1 MRTRL
6 LSIPK
11 DSARIYSKGSVAVEF
26 AFVIVIL
33 LLIIA
38 GTFAFGRAFWYAD
51 ALTKSTRDGARLLS
65 TWAIFTASDNDTDR
79 IVAAQAGAL
88 AARDLTINSA
98 NAANVS
104 PQLTTGNV
112 EVKCAYIG
120 FTFVDCTQATNPLNV
135 RVSII
140 GNSSTGGFSVNLSE
154 WMPFVGGQAF
164 GTVSL
169 SPKTTMRYMN

>member
-38 GTFAFGRAFWYAD
+38 GTFAFGRAFWYAN

-65 TWAIFTASDNDTDR
+65 TWPKANINSAGLD
-79 IVAAQAGAL
+79 AAKTMAV
-88 AARDLTINSA
+88 NSA
-98 NAANVS
+98 NAANIN
-104 PQLTTGNV
+104 PQLV
-112 EVKCAYIG
+112 A
-120 FTFVDCTQATNPLNV
+120 ATNVQAVCLDSAFATVACVDGVTPVNV
-135 RVSII
+135 RVNI
-140 GNSSTGGFSVNLSE
+140 TGFSVNLSE
-154 WMPFVGGQAF
+154 WFPFVGGQAF
-164 GTVSL
+164 GNVDL
-169 SPKTTMRYMN
+169 SPSTTMRYLLN